1 MRGIRYVVDESG
13 EQTAVLIDLGEH
25 RGLWEDFHDTWLAQQ
40 RESEPRESLDT
51 VREKLGL
58 RGE

>member
-25 RGLWEDFHDTWLAQQ
+25 RELWEDFHDTWLAQQ